1 MIRVFVKP
9 YLHIAQAMAQKDEFP
24 VDLNEEATIRDLV
37 SILHQSYDL
46 PEKIHVNK
54 MTLELFD
61 KGNIKFLNLF
71 KNGINIKTL
80 EGLETTLEEGAVI
93 SIFPLVVGG

>member
-9 YLHIAQAMAQKDEFP
+9 YLHIAQAMAQKDEFH
-24 VDLNEEATIRDLV
+24 VDLNDRATISDLL
-37 SILHQSYDL
+37 SLLHKSYNL

-54 MTLELFD
+54 MTLELLD

-80 EGLETTLEEGAVI
+80 DGLETTLEEGVVI